1 MTVELVKKHFPNS
14 TMTPAEM
21 MSSVQLLM
29 TNTHPVMGFVRP
41 IVPTTI
47 QLGFLHI
54 EPPRKLSADWQTYLD
69 NSKNGVIY
77 MSLGSN
83 VRSADLSKANLN
95 IFLNVFKSLKY
106 DVLWKW

>member
-1 MTVELVKKHFPNS
+1 MALVKKHFPQS
-14 TMTPAEM
+14 TMTYAEM
-21 MSSVQLLM
+21 LANIQLLM
-29 TNTHPVMGFVRP
+29 TNTHPAMGFVRP

-54 EPPRKLSADWQTYLD
+54 EPPKPLPVVWQNYLD
-69 NSKNGVIY
+69 NSKNGVVY

-83 VRSADLSKANLN
+83 VRSADLSRANLDV
-95 IFLNVFKSLKY
+95 FLNVFKSLHY